1 MGEAAPDSEATRRL
15 LESLE
20 SGESAAFDE
29 LFARHRPFL
38 RRVVEVRLDGKLR
51 SRVDPSDIV
60 QETHLEAYRRLPDY
74 LERRPMPFRLWLRKT
89 ACERVMMAHR
99 KHVQAS
105 RRSIDRE
112 TSLASRSS
120 DQLADQLLASGISP
134 SQELGKSELARRV
147 RQSVLQLPELDREI
161 LLMRHFEGL
170 SHREAAQLLEVEEA
184 AARKRYGRALVRM
197 SKLLAESGLTESQ
210 IR

>member
-20 SGESAAFDE
+20 NGESAAFDE

-60 QETHLEAYRRLPDY
+60 QETHLEAYRRLSDY

-112 TSLASRSS
+112 TPLASRSS

-134 SQELGKSELARRV
+134 SQELGKNELARRI

-184 AARKRYGRALVRM
+184 AARKRYGRALVRL
-197 SKLLAESGLTESQ
+197 SKLLADNGLTESQ

>member
-1 MGEAAPDSEATRRL
+1 MAEAAPDSEATRRL

-20 SGESAAFDE
+20 NGESAAFDE
-29 LFARHRPFL
+29 LFARHRSFL
-38 RRVVEVRLDGKLR
+38 RRVVDVRLDGKLR

-60 QETHLEAYRRLPDY
+60 QETHLEAYRRLRDY
-74 LERRPMPFRLWLRKT
+74 LARRPMPFRLWLRKT
-89 ACERVMMAHR
+89 ACERVMMTHR

-105 RRSIDRE
+105 RRSVDRE
-112 TSLASRSS
+112 LSLTNRSS
-120 DQLADQLLASGISP
+120 DQLAQQLLASEISP
-134 SQELGKSELARRV
+134 SQQMGKSELARRV

-170 SHREAAQLLEVEEA
+170 SHREAAQVLNVEEA
-184 AARKRYGRALVRM
+184 AARKRYGRALLRL
-197 SKLLAESGLTESQ
+197 SRLLADGGLTESQ

>member
-1 MGEAAPDSEATRRL
+1 MSEAAPDSEATRRL
-15 LESLE
+15 LSSLE
-20 SGESAAFDE
+20 SGDSRAFDE
-29 LFARHRPFL
+29 LFERHRPFL
-38 RRVVEVRLDGKLR
+38 RRVIEIRLDGKLR

-60 QETHLEAYRRLPDY
+60 QETHLDAYRRLDDY

-120 DQLADQLLASGISP
+120 DQLAEQLLASGISP
-134 SQELGKSELARRV
+134 SQAIGRGELARRV
-147 RQSVLQLPELDREI
+147 RQAVQQLPEIDREI
-161 LLMRHFEGL
+161 LLLRHFEGL
-170 SHREAAQLLEVEEA
+170 SYREAAQLLEVEEA
-184 AARKRYGRALVRM
+184 AARKRYGRALVRL
-197 SKLLAESGLTESQ
+197 SKLLADNGLTESQ
-210 IR
+210 IH